1 MSDPIEVPPG
11 SGVIT
16 VKNEGSLALK
26 VKVRSVDD
34 KFPGKWDELEDLFT
48 NAKTNLSTLTE
59 YMRGM
64 VVDRLKGD
72 WSQEDTID
80 PGAES
85 SFRTRTDTVRVALS
99 LGQGQTQ
106 PALKVTVTGCK
117 DRTQVFSFATLA
129 NGTIYEVLRRSS
141 IDV

>member
-1 MSDPIEVPPG
+1 MSDPIEVAPG

-34 KFPGKWDELEDLFT
+34 KFPGKWDDLEDLFT

-59 YMRGM
+59 YIRGM
-64 VVDRLKGD
+64 AVDRLKDD
-72 WSQEDTID
+72 WSQEDTIN
-80 PGAES
+80 PAAES
-85 SFRTRTDTVRVALS
+85 SFRVRTDTVWVAVS

-106 PALKVTVTGCK
+106 PALKVAVTGCK
-117 DRTQVFSFATLA
+117 DQTQVFSFATRA
-129 NGTIYEVLRRSS
+129 NGTIYEVRRSS
-141 IDV
+141 LEL

>member
-48 NAKTNLSTLTE
+48 KAKPNLSTLTE

-64 VVDRLKGD
+64 VVDRLKDD
-72 WSQEDTID
+72 WSQEDTINPD
-80 PGAES
+80 AES
-85 SFRTRTDTVRVALS
+85 SFRMRTDTVRVAVS
-99 LGQGQTQ
+99 L
-106 PALKVTVTGCK
+106 
-117 DRTQVFSFATLA
+117 
-129 NGTIYEVLRRSS
+129 
-141 IDV
+141 